1 MKQYHV
7 GVSDI
12 TFYLMDEENNIVE
25 DKKGN
30 EITYRLKESIR
41 FKPLEYITE
50 DLNVDMLEPIKE
62 SI

>member
-50 DLNVDMLEPIKE
+50 DLNVDMLEPIKGT
-62 SI
+62 I